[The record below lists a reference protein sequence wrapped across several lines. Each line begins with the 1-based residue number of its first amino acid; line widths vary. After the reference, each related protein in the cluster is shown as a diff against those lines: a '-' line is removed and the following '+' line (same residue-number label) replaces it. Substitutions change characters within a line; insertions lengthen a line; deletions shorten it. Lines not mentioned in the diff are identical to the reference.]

1 MPAAR
6 TSAQLAYVTAGDTGA
21 GVVVGS
27 VLLCEL
33 VGETSDAGVGDVSV
47 VRTKVWACVGVSDGS
62 GVRVGVDVEIGVG
75 VGSVVDG
82 ESVSGVAGGG
92 P

>member
-1 MPAAR
+1 M
-6 TSAQLAYVTAGDTGA
+6 YVTAGDTGA

-33 VGETSDAGVGDVSV
+33 VGEISGAGVGEVAV
-47 VRTKVWACVGVSDGS
+47 VRTKVWVGVGVLDGS
-62 GVRVGVDVEIGVG
+62 GVRVGVDVGLGVG

-82 ESVSGVAGGG
+82 ETVSGVVGGG
-92 P
+92 T